1 MISALI
7 DNFLRPIKL
16 AFIMQII
23 KQLVEI
29 SLRKRQPQDLAY
41 NLQAAILLAMSV
53 VFLRYTSFISLSS
66 LSNPL
71 GYSLV
76 SVIGESLVIYA
87 LLRSQNKTGRFV
99 QTITALFG
107 VTVIA
112 TIASVIMS
120 VTVVLQLALPV
131 LMIWSIYLMVLI
143 LRAALECSIIASLM
157 LTIGYNAIGYMLVIL
172 LFPKFQSEM
181 LAEWEL
187 IKAAIETAQLEAQSR

>member
-1 MISALI
+1 
-7 DNFLRPIKL
+7 
-16 AFIMQII
+16 MQII

-29 SLRKRQPQDLAY
+29 SLRKRQPQDLDY
-41 NLQAAILLAMSV
+41 NLQAAIMLAMSV
-53 VFLRYTSFISLSS
+53 VFLRYTSFTTLSS

-87 LLRSQNKTGRFV
+87 LLRSQDKAGRFV

-107 VTVIA
+107 ITVIA
-112 TIASVIMS
+112 TIASVIMT

-143 LRAALECSIIASLM
+143 LRAALECSIIAALM

-187 IKAAIETAQLEAQSR
+187 IKVAIETAQLEAQSK